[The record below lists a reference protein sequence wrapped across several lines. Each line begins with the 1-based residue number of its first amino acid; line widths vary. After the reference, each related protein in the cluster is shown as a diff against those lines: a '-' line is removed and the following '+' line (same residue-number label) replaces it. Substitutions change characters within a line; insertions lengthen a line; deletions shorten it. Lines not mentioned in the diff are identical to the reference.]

1 MTIIRII
8 NQQLRGNNTIIRVW
22 YCVTICPQPAA
33 LGLIDCVDRC
43 SISVLFL
50 SLSLSLSLSLAFC
63 MCVCVCQRRAHSNN
77 KRHNKKKWGKK
88 RGRCGAYV
96 KRSLRTWMRGR

>member
-50 SLSLSLSLSLAFC
+50 SLSLSLSLSLLLFV
-63 MCVCVCQRRAHSNN
+63 CVCVCVSVEPTATI
-77 KRHNKKKWGKK
+77 KDTIKKNGEKK
-88 RGRCGAYV
+88 EGAAV
-96 KRSLRTWMRGR
+96 HT

>member
-50 SLSLSLSLSLAFC
+50 SLSLSLSLSLFLPG
-63 MCVCVCQRRAHSNN
+63 MLLF
-77 KRHNKKKWGKK
+77 
-88 RGRCGAYV
+88 
-96 KRSLRTWMRGR
+96 SLRFYRTSERTEPSEEAVSVPTL